1 MADAPEFSSPQV
13 YLTLGWA
20 QSRRATVLGLKVCC
34 FPRSCALVLA
44 GTCHPAGITT
54 SGTPGHTNPRRQPVS
69 GGKSGPLSG
78 LHRFEH
84 PVIAILALVQH
95 AQTAIVAITEDEEL
109 VAQQFHLFNGF
120 SG

>member
-44 GTCHPAGITT
+44 GTSQSAVSPRPGLHDIQ
-54 SGTPGHTNPRRQPVS
+54 TPGDSLSP
-69 GGKSGPLSG
+69 GGKVGHYPAYIGLSI
-78 LHRFEH
+78 
-84 PVIAILALVQH
+84 P
-95 AQTAIVAITEDEEL
+95 
-109 VAQQFHLFNGF
+109 
-120 SG
+120 